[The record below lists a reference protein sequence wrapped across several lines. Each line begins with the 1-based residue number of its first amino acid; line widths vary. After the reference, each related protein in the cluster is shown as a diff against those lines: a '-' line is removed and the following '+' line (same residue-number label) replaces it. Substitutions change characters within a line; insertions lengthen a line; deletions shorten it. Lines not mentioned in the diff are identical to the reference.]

1 MTQREMI
8 ENIRQ
13 HHPHIK
19 EVEARKLLN
28 RASDVFCAET
38 EIARKSWIQNST
50 ADKRYYGL
58 DADIVRVIDVWVDDE
73 RIKRLV
79 TPPPIE
85 DDDYA

>member
-1 MTQREMI
+1 MTQQEMI

-38 EIARKSWIQNST
+38 EISRKSWVQDSLQN
-50 ADKRYYGL
+50 KRYYGL
-58 DADIVRVIDVWVDDE
+58 DADIVRVLDVWIE
-73 RIKRLV
+73 NEKIARLI

-85 DDDYA
+85 DEDYT